1 MSENNFQLKLK
12 QSQQLNQSMQQSLR
26 VLQMSSQE
34 IEREVEDWLLDNPL
48 LEKVESDGESDLPY
62 EPPLV
67 SAAVSQRN
75 VSLEDSESAW
85 ENLADEEDLY
95 AYLHKQV
102 SEHPL
107 TQLEAAHVHVLIDF
121 LDEKGYLTE
130 SIEEIVDN
138 TPLEWML
145 SEEDLEIALEHLR
158 NFDPPGI
165 ATENLQQSLLHQ
177 LSRLPIT
184 LARRCASHI
193 VMHHLDKLT
202 PNQPKNVIRL
212 GKLLPE
218 FSDSVLKAALKMIT
232 GLNPYPAYGFS
243 SGEPVSYVSPDI
255 FVHNDGKGWQAFSN
269 RESGPQIRI
278 NQELSDALADSE
290 GIDSAWREKIIG
302 AKQKIDMLAQ
312 RKNTVLRVAEYIVE
326 RQQDFFQFGEIA
338 LAPMLLKECAQHLN
352 LAESTISRAVSNKY
366 LACPQGLFA
375 LRYFFSHA
383 VSGDTKEGL
392 SANAIKSVISQ
403 LVDNEDKRKP
413 YSDCMLHKFL
423 HQQGIDIARRTVAK
437 YREQLGIPPV
447 QHRRHS

>member
-48 LEKVESDGESDLPY
+48 LEKVESDGESELPY

-145 SEEDLEIALEHLR
+145 SEEDRSE
-158 NFDPPGI
+158 
-165 ATENLQQSLLHQ
+165 
-177 LSRLPIT
+177 
-184 LARRCASHI
+184 RRFR
-193 VMHHLDKLT
+193 
-202 PNQPKNVIRL
+202 P
-212 GKLLPE
+212 
-218 FSDSVLKAALKMIT
+218 
-232 GLNPYPAYGFS
+232 
-243 SGEPVSYVSPDI
+243 
-255 FVHNDGKGWQAFSN
+255 
-269 RESGPQIRI
+269 
-278 NQELSDALADSE
+278 
-290 GIDSAWREKIIG
+290 
-302 AKQKIDMLAQ
+302 
-312 RKNTVLRVAEYIVE
+312 
-326 RQQDFFQFGEIA
+326 
-338 LAPMLLKECAQHLN
+338 
-352 LAESTISRAVSNKY
+352 
-366 LACPQGLFA
+366 
-375 LRYFFSHA
+375 
-383 VSGDTKEGL
+383 
-392 SANAIKSVISQ
+392 
-403 LVDNEDKRKP
+403 
-413 YSDCMLHKFL
+413 
-423 HQQGIDIARRTVAK
+423 
-437 YREQLGIPPV
+437 
-447 QHRRHS
+447 